1 MHYAVDGEEHLPR
14 NARPCS
20 VQAAEE
26 VIDANVDSVG
36 VGPCG
41 RLEGIVAHAFY
52 RRAVHR
58 AGDQCLASRAAQ
70 RQRGVFCARKD
81 YVVTGALRP
90 PWPTRVGRGYLIG
103 ANDLIRRCLD
113 VSRLQELP
121 FVRVVLLHARVGVGR
136 AAANSTHN
144 YFLNESGTLRVP
156 LSLFV
161 FSESDFLL
169 IK

>member
-1 MHYAVDGEEHLPR
+1 MCACVRNSACAGEREG
-14 NARPCS
+14 AR
-20 VQAAEE
+20 
-26 VIDANVDSVG
+26 
-36 VGPCG
+36 
-41 RLEGIVAHAFY
+41 EGEPATLTHKA
-52 RRAVHR
+52 R
-58 AGDQCLASRAAQ
+58 AGEGGGRSNLAGGGTPLESSLSSNRCDARSSESA
-70 RQRGVFCARKD
+70 RCVGGALSFCARKD